1 MERGCSKAE
10 CTVAQTGKCV
20 LNRDSEGC
28 AERLPDADG
37 EGAIEPSAI
46 EAIQPLSPPIENP
59 RLPHSLTLGLDQI
72 RELSASRRTSLIGV
86 LGAPDSGKTAALVS
100 MYLLLAHNRME
111 GFRYASSQTLMALDE
126 ISRGARRWNE
136 GAHPEQMTAHTEIS
150 AERGAGFMHLRLFD
164 EENRISD
171 ILIPDLPGEWSN
183 SLIDSNRVDR
193 WTFLKSADILCFFV
207 DGRQLATK
215 RQATLHR
222 TKLLIQKA
230 AAVVAPRTTAAV
242 VVISHRDTIEP
253 NAEVVQQ
260 LANEAARYKLPF
272 YMIPIASFTAKDSPV
287 RPGLGISELVR
298 LWVNPPLSSVME
310 FWPDRDNSGCERVML
325 RLKRAI
331 S

>member
-10 CTVAQTGKCV
+10 CTVAETGKCV
-20 LNRDSEGC
+20 LNRDPAECSEL
-28 AERLPDADG
+28 LPDAYRDG
-37 EGAIEPSAI
+37 ASEM
-46 EAIQPLSPPIENP
+46 EAIHPLPPPIENP
-59 RLPHSLTLGLDQI
+59 RLPNSLTLDQEQI
-72 RELSASRRTSLIGV
+72 RVLAASRRTSLIGV

-111 GFRYASSQTLMALDE
+111 VFRYASSLTLMALDE

-136 GAHPEQMTAHTEIS
+136 GARPEQMTAHTEIS

-164 EENRISD
+164 NENRMSD
-171 ILIPDLPGEWSN
+171 LLIPDLPGEWSN
-183 SLIDSNRVDR
+183 SLIDSDRVER

-230 AAVVAPRTTAAV
+230 AAVVAPRTPPAV

-253 NAEVVQQ
+253 NAAVVQQ
-260 LANEAARYKLPF
+260 LADEAARYKLPF
-272 YMIPIASFTAKDSPV
+272 HMIPIASFTAKDSPV
-287 RPGLGISELVR
+287 RPGLGILELVR
-298 LWVNPPLSSVME
+298 IWANPPSPIRTE
-310 FWPDRDNSGCERVML
+310 FWPDRVDSSCDRAML
-325 RLKRAI
+325 RFRKREMT
-331 S
+331 